1 MRPTSKSDYTHRQL
15 PRWSELA
22 PLLSPKPIIL
32 DGTRRRAAAAATVS
46 DFRQIARRRTPRA
59 VFDYVDGAAD
69 DEISMERSGSAF
81 DRIEFCPRVLRDVR
95 EVDTTATILGKP
107 SAMPVAFG
115 PTGFTRIMHRDGE
128 RGVARAATAA
138 GIPYALSTMGTT
150 SIEDVANSIPGGRRW
165 FQLYLWRD
173 RDRSSELIRRA
184 ADAGYEALILTV
196 DTPVPGSRL
205 RDVHNGMTI
214 PPTLSM
220 KTFLDG
226 AIRPWWWFDLLTTP
240 PVEFASLN
248 NWSGTV
254 ADLAKQLFDPS
265 ITTDDLAWLRET
277 WAGKLIVKGIQ
288 CPEDAIRSVEC
299 GVDAVVVSNHGGRQL
314 DRSQVPLEQL
324 PAVVEAVAGRAEV
337 YIDGGVTSG
346 ADVVAAMCLGANGT
360 LLGRAYLYAL
370 MAAGETG
377 VRRLTT
383 ILHDEIAR
391 TMQLMGVTSVKELTP
406 ELVRFRQH

>member
-1 MRPTSKSDYTHRQL
+1 MTSARTGEPLSRQL
-15 PRWSELA
+15 PRWSELSS
-22 PLLSPKPIIL
+22 LLVPRPIVV
-32 DGTRRRAAAAATVS
+32 GGARRRASSAASAS
-46 DFRQIARRRTPRA
+46 DFRATARRRSPRA

-69 DEISMERSGSAF
+69 GEVSMARSRSAF
-81 DRIEFCPRVLRDVR
+81 DRVEFRPGVLRDVR
-95 EVDTTATILGKP
+95 DVDTSTTMLGKTA
-107 SAMPVAFG
+107 AMPVAFG

-150 SIEDVANSIPGGRRW
+150 SIEDVAHAIPGGRRW

-173 RDRSSELIRRA
+173 RATSGELIRRA
-184 ADAGYEALILTV
+184 ADAGFEALILTV
-196 DTPVPGSRL
+196 DTPVPGARL

-214 PPTLSM
+214 PPTLGV

-226 AIRPWWWFDLLTTP
+226 AVHPWWWFDLLTTP
-240 PVEFASLN
+240 AVEFASLN

-265 ITTDDLAWLRET
+265 ITTDDLTWLRRT
-277 WAGKLIVKGIQ
+277 WPGKLIVKGIQ
-288 CPEDAIRSVEC
+288 TPEDALRCVEC
-299 GVDAVVVSNHGGRQL
+299 GADAIVVSNHGGRQL

-324 PAVVEAVAGRAEV
+324 PAVVDAVTNRAEV
-337 YIDGGVTSG
+337 YVDGGVMTG
-346 ADVVAAMCLGANGT
+346 ADVVAAMCLGAHGT
-360 LLGRAYLYAL
+360 LMGRAYLYAL

-383 ILHDEIAR
+383 ILEGEIAR
-391 TMQLMGVTSVKELTP
+391 TMQLLGVTSVKQLTP
-406 ELVRFRQH
+406 DLIRLRQ